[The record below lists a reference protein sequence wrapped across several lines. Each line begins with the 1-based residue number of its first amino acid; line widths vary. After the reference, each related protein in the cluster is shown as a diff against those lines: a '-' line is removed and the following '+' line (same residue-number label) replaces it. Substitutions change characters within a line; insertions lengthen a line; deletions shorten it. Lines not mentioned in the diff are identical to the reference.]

1 MRPSY
6 NDPDK
11 PSVWLEIEKLKP
23 QREVLATGR
32 KPRREFSA
40 NCGLAANGRCSGR
53 AVWKAAFTASDCT
66 ALRAGIGSGF
76 DPGFGGD

>member
-23 QREVLATGR
+23 HCEVLATR
-32 KPRREFSA
+32 AKPRREFPL
-40 NCGLAANGRCSGR
+40 NCGLAAKGRTS
-53 AVWKAAFTASDCT
+53 FTT
-66 ALRAGIGSGF
+66 V
-76 DPGFGGD
+76 